1 MSVQLT
7 DMQQVLLSAAAI
19 RDDRLLALPPNLKGG
34 AANNVAAKLTAAC
47 FTREVRAKAG
57 APVWRRDAKSDQ
69 TFALKLTVAG
79 LKAAGS
85 SSSTSAIVE
94 GEQPTSGDSSKGRP
108 VRLGGKASL
117 SDEATAPRDG
127 TKISEVVGL
136 LKRES
141 GATIDEVVTATGWL
155 PQTSRAALT
164 GLRKR
169 GYPIER
175 RERPSGPRGYVIVA
189 PQSASA

>member
-7 DMQQVLLSAAAI
+7 DTQQALLSAAAQ
-19 RDDRLLALPPNLKGG
+19 RDDRLLTLPAGLKGG
-34 AANNVAAKLTAAC
+34 AAKKVAEKLTSARLV
-47 FTREVRAKAG
+47 REVRAKAG
-57 APVWRRDAKSDQ
+57 MPIWRRDAKSDQ
-69 TFALKLTVAG
+69 TFALKLTAAG

-94 GEQPTSGDSSKGRP
+94 GEQPTSGDGTKGRP
-108 VRLGGKASL
+108 VKQGGAASL
-117 SDEATAPRDG
+117 SDQATAPRDG
-127 TKISEVVGL
+127 AKISEVVGL

-141 GATIDEVVTATGWL
+141 GATLDEVVAATGWL
-155 PQTSRAALT
+155 PHTSRAALT

-169 GYPIER
+169 GYAIER
-175 RERPSGPRGYVIVA
+175 QKGPTGPAGYIIVA